1 MLLHG
6 SGSSPERRCGHQE
19 EQTVQVCC
27 EFGANT
33 LSGLETT
40 PDEQPR
46 ATVHVAASSRGSELC
61 GMEISEDLAM
71 TEESLAA
78 GPEFLPD
85 SPVEGAGE

>member
-1 MLLHG
+1 
-6 SGSSPERRCGHQE
+6 
-19 EQTVQVCC
+19 
-27 EFGANT
+27 
-33 LSGLETT
+33 LETT
-40 PDEQPR
+40 ADEQPR

-71 TEESLAA
+71 AEQSLAA